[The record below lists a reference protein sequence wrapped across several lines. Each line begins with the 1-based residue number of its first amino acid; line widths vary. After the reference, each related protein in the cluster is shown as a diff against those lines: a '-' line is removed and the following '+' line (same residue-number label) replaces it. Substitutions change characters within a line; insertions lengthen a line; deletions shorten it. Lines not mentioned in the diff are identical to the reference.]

1 MIDAS
6 AYLIGFA
13 VAAYCRAIL
22 HSNVRGRLTDHIEVP
37 AELMEIHR
45 QVKTF
50 WNATIA
56 HSQSELSVVAPAGV
70 LDAQTL
76 EVRFVAGATVI
87 STFPWLWYRSSGR
100 LSRPWRNSSM
110 RRSSRFERAWSAS
123 SEGWTQ

>member
-13 VAAYCRAIL
+13 VVAYCRAIL

-37 AELMEIHR
+37 AELMEIHN

-50 WNATIA
+50 RNATIA
-56 HSQSELSVVAPAGV
+56 HSQSELSVTYPVGV

-87 STFPWLWYRSSGR
+87 STCLLYTSPSPRDGL
-100 LSRPWRNSSM
+100 LSR
-110 RRSSRFERAWSAS
+110 
-123 SEGWTQ
+123 